1 MWYRHVSRQLFH
13 GCGGMQAVRWLRRKG
28 VTILMYHKFPADL
41 AMLESQCRYLRKHYQ
56 VISLGRLSQLLR
68 NGDPLP
74 DWSVVITVDDGHGS
88 FYHYAYPVF
97 AKFDFPVTV
106 YLTTRPLDTRGW
118 LWFDR
123 VAYAFLTSR
132 RQEVDLPNPPAA
144 QGVPSEAGR
153 TTRNS
158 TALGNKDQRLALA
171 ERYMELMK
179 VVPDKYLSL
188 CLKDLEL
195 SLGVQVPDDAPP
207 DWVAL
212 SWDQVRR
219 MARDKVE
226 FGAHSVT
233 HPILTQV
240 GEQAQLYEEIVGSKN
255 KIEAELDKS
264 VLHFAYPNGQ
274 PEDFSPSIIKIV
286 RDAGYE
292 TSVTTMAGQ
301 VFKGDDPFLL
311 RRISCGAE
319 LPFYQFQNHVAAFRT

>member
-1 MWYRHVSRQLFH
+1 MWHRHVSRQLFH
-13 GCGGMQAVRWLRRKG
+13 RCGGMQAVRWLRQKG

-41 AMLESQCRYLRKHYQ
+41 AMLESQCGYLRKHYH

-68 NGDPLP
+68 DGDPLP
-74 DWSVVITVDDGHGS
+74 ERSVVITVDDGHGS
-88 FYHYAYPVF
+88 FYNYAYPIF
-97 AKFDFPVTV
+97 AKFDFPVIV
-106 YLTTRPLDTRGW
+106 YLTTCPLDTRGW

-132 RQEVDLPNPPAA
+132 RQEVDPPNLPSAE
-144 QGVPSEAGR
+144 GMLSGAGR
-153 TTRNS
+153 TPRNS
-158 TALGNKDQRLALA
+158 MALGSKDQRLVLA
-171 ERYMELMK
+171 EQYMELMK
-179 VVPDKYLSL
+179 VIPNKYFSL
-188 CLKDLEL
+188 CLKNLEL
-195 SLGVQVPDDAPP
+195 SLGVQVPDEAPKE
-207 DWVAL
+207 WAAL
-212 SWDQVRR
+212 SWDEVRV

-240 GEQAQLYEEIVGSKN
+240 EEQAQLYEEIVGSKN

-274 PEDFSPSIIKIV
+274 PQDFSPSIIKIV

-292 TSVTTMAGQ
+292 TSVTTTAGQ